1 MDAKELEGR
10 LRDED
15 LPMTRTEAADGVA
28 ALARQVIAA
37 ENLADALRIIAY
49 GPLPEDLD
57 SPEAQVNFDNLIA
70 RTALAAWESAQ

>member
-28 ALARQVIAA
+28 ALARKVIAA
-37 ENLADALRIIAY
+37 ENLADALRHMC
-49 GPLPEDLD
+49 
-57 SPEAQVNFDNLIA
+57 AQFQHPDQMA
-70 RTALAAWESAQ
+70 DEALAAWEAAQ